1 MPYRYTEEELAL
13 IKKRQADNLS
23 AFQRNSGR
31 GMPAKTLEA
40 MQRATPDQ
48 LDEHGDPIPAH
59 VPKAVLKK
67 VKRASAGV
75 MEPMESAVATSIE
88 RKAID
93 QHKMRAPDN
102 RQATTMARQAKNK
115 ALGKPKQRLPVP
127 KEEDECMWLYQWARI
142 QRWNARPVSDV
153 LIHVPNGAFLGHDA
167 KTRAITM
174 GKLKAMG
181 VRPGCFDYLIPVPSP
196 DHAGLWLEM
205 KRIEGG
211 EVSADQKDF
220 KRLMSLLGWRCEIAK
235 GWVAAS
241 RVIEEYLGLAP
252 VKIS

>member
-1 MPYRYTEEELAL
+1 MPYRYTEEELVL

-40 MQRATPDQ
+40 MQRATDDQ

-59 VPKAVLKK
+59 VPKAVPKK
-67 VKRASAGV
+67 VKRAAAGV

-88 RKAID
+88 RKA
-93 QHKMRAPDN
+93 K
-102 RQATTMARQAKNK
+102 TK

>member
-59 VPKAVLKK
+59 VPKAVPKK
-67 VKRASAGV
+67 VKRAAAGV

-88 RKAID
+88 RKA
-93 QHKMRAPDN
+93 K
-102 RQATTMARQAKNK
+102 TK